1 MKRYI
6 KIYNNVLDK
15 SVCNEMIEL
24 FDQNPRQYEEH
35 NNDVMNFKQINMHK
49 NRDTWDKY
57 IKILQSNFELGIKQY
72 KFDCKIEDFQ
82 WPDTHGFEEFRIKRY
97 EPNEGIFNE
106 HVDAVSLS
114 SAKRFLVFFLYLN
127 SGSVPEDGGTE
138 FSELEV
144 ISPRTQGAMLMFP
157 PLWTYPH
164 IGLKPTTSPK
174 YIVGSYLHYV

>member
-15 SVCNEMIEL
+15 TICNEMIDL
-24 FDQNPRQYEEH
+24 FDQNPKQHEEH

-49 NRDTWDKY
+49 NRDTWDKH
-57 IKILQSNFELGIKQY
+57 IKILQMNFDLAIKQY
-72 KFDCKIEDFQ
+72 RFECKIEDFQ
-82 WPDTHGFEEFRIKRY
+82 WPQKHGYEEFRIKRY

-106 HVDAVSLS
+106 HVDAIDLPS
-114 SAKRFLVFFLYLN
+114 SKRFLVFFMYLN
-127 SGSVPEDGGTE
+127 SGLTPEDGGTE
-138 FSELEV
+138 FTELEV
-144 ISPRTQGAMLMFP
+144 ISPRTTGALLMFP

-164 IGLKPTTSPK
+164 IGLQPTSTPK